1 MTIKKENV
9 RIQVTIPK
17 YLYDEMK
24 EANINISK
32 HLRKILE
39 NYKAV
44 EVNLVIKELERKWK
58 KNEQQNQN
66 IKK

>member
-1 MTIKKENV
+1 MTIKNENV
-9 RIQVTIPK
+9 RVQVTIPK
-17 YLYDEMK
+17 LLYDEMK

-58 KNEQQNQN
+58 KQ
-66 IKK
+66 K

>member
-1 MTIKKENV
+1 MTVKKENV
-9 RIQVTIPK
+9 RVQVTIPK
-17 YLYDEMK
+17 LLYDEMK

-58 KNEQQNQN
+58 KQNDEKRTN
-66 IKK
+66 K

>member
-1 MTIKKENV
+1 MVKKENV
-9 RIQVTIPK
+9 RVQVTIPK
-17 YLYDEMK
+17 ILYDEMK

-58 KNEQQNQN
+58 KQNDEKRTN
-66 IKK
+66 K